1 MTAHYPEG
9 TAHDPRAPWN
19 AGTCDEC
26 SADTRPGEVLCD
38 ECEITALAEEA
49 ILGEPYTNGDAA

>member
-1 MTAHYPEG
+1 MTSPYPEG
-9 TAHDPRAPWN
+9 TAHDSRAPWN

-38 ECEITALAEEA
+38 ECEENALAEEA
-49 ILGEPYTNGDAA
+49 ILGGAWGGDAA